1 MNALTNKQPVRLQ
14 RLLGRPILL
23 VFYSPTSRYAEELL
37 RFAQGL
43 QDKNPAEVNVVGL
56 AVSEDTEAVLKQY
69 ADLKL
74 QFPLAAGKGL
84 RQTYAVEA
92 TPKLV
97 VLDADGVVR
106 GAYVG
111 WGREIPVAVADDLK
125 RWQRPAVPPTDER
138 TGGDQ
143 ARR

>member
-1 MNALTNKQPVRLQ
+1 GRLAPDFVVNALTNKQPVRLQ

-37 RFAQGL
+37 RFAQSL
-43 QDKNPAEVNVVGL
+43 QDMNAAEVTVLGL
-56 AVSEDTEAVLKQY
+56 AVSEDTEGVLKQY

-84 RQTYAVEA
+84 RQTYAVES

-106 GAYVG
+106 GAYIG
-111 WGREIPVAVADDLK
+111 WGREIPSSVSEELK
-125 RWQRPAVPPTDER
+125 RWQRPTPK
-138 TGGDQ
+138 
-143 ARR
+143 